1 MNAATTSE
9 PLWEPRRSLTL
20 AAANRHT
27 RFVAILRMAFI
38 LGAGCILGLLAF
50 YMASGVG
57 GPGPV
62 DTGPGGESV
71 RMTNPQYTGLDGQG
85 VPYALTAEYATRDME
100 NPDAVKLIKPVLT
113 FRRDSGAPTSSV
125 TALEG
130 LYDSKAQ
137 IMELRADVKV
147 RTDDGYSCDTT
158 HAKIFTADRRVTG
171 DEPIRCTG
179 NFGTVEGQ
187 RYQIIEDYSR
197 YIFEDNVKAI
207 IYPEDLRRR
216 PVPDAGDDA
225 DPETEN

>member
-1 MNAATTSE
+1 MNAAASTDT
-9 PLWEPRRSLTL
+9 LWEPRRSLTL

-27 RFVAILRMAFI
+27 RFVAILRLAFI
-38 LGAGCILGLLAF
+38 LGAGCVLGLLAF
-50 YMASGVG
+50 YMATGVG
-57 GPGPV
+57 QETV
-62 DTGPGGESV
+62 DTGPAGDAV

-85 VPYALTAEYATRDME
+85 VPYALTADYATRALD

-113 FRRDSGAPTSSV
+113 FRRLDGAPESTV

-171 DEPIRCTG
+171 DEPIKCTG
-179 NFGTVEGQ
+179 NFGTVQGE

>member
-1 MNAATTSE
+1 MNAAQTSE
-9 PLWEPRRSLTL
+9 TLWEPRRSLTL
-20 AAANRHT
+20 TAANRHT
-27 RFVAILRMAFI
+27 RFVVVLRLLLI
-38 LGAGCILGLLAF
+38 LGAGSVLGLLAF
-50 YMASGVG
+50 YMSSGVG
-57 GPGPV
+57 TEQI
-62 DTGPGGESV
+62 DTGPGGDAV
-71 RMTNPQYTGLDGQG
+71 RMTNPKYTGLDGQG

-100 NPDAVKLIKPVLT
+100 NPDAVKLVKPVLT
-113 FRRDSGAPTSSV
+113 FRRAEGAPTSSV

-137 IMELRADVKV
+137 VMELRADVKV

-158 HAKIFTADRRVTG
+158 HAKIFTADRRVVG
-171 DEPIRCTG
+171 DEPILCTG

-216 PVPDAGDDA
+216 PVSDAGDEA